1 MINHLITKLEELE
14 QRKKGLEPKF
24 EEINNQREKE
34 IQRVNTK
41 YDHVIADINYEIKQI
56 ENSIY
61 NEMIESFVNIISRE
75 LEVKRSNSLYSVS
88 EEFKEYRE
96 SISKLTLFPKELI
109 EKLDKVING
118 SPIEDIIYIL
128 DDIKTKYLKH

>member
-14 QRKKGLEPKF
+14 QRKKALEPKF
-24 EEINNQREKE
+24 EEINSQREKE
-34 IQRVNTK
+34 IQSVNTK
-41 YDHVIADINYEIKQI
+41 YDHIIADINYEIKQI

-61 NEMIESFVNIISRE
+61 NEMIESFANIINRE
-75 LEVKRSNSLYSVS
+75 LEVKRSNSLYSVT
-88 EEFKEYRE
+88 EEFKEYKE

-128 DDIKTKYLKH
+128 DDIKTKYLKQ

>member
-14 QRKKGLEPKF
+14 QKKNALEPKF
-24 EEINNQREKE
+24 EEINSQREKE
-34 IQRVNTK
+34 IQSVNTK
-41 YDHVIADINYEIKQI
+41 YDHIIADINYEIKQI

-96 SISKLTLFPKELI
+96 SISKLILFPKELI

-128 DDIKTKYLKH
+128 DDIKAKYLKS

>member
-96 SISKLTLFPKELI
+96 SISKLILFPKELI

-128 DDIKTKYLKH
+128 DDIKAKYLKS

>member
-14 QRKKGLEPKF
+14 QRKKALEPKF
-24 EEINNQREKE
+24 EEINSQREKE
-34 IQRVNTK
+34 IQSVNTK
-41 YDHVIADINYEIKQI
+41 YDHIIADINYEIKQI

-61 NEMIESFVNIISRE
+61 NEMIESFANIISRE

-109 EKLDKVING
+109 KKLDKVING